1 MLLGSVHHSF
11 LYKPVLIPPAD
22 PFIHYP
28 LSFCVCLFSLSL
40 SLSLSS
46 LFLFFIPPIPTSP
59 SIPHSH
65 STYTHTHTHSLSLSL
80 STASSLCSCRASSLP
95 FLPLSLFFLFSGW
108 SSSIRLFDLL
118 FSTNPPSHPPHPHHH
133 LHPPLL
139 LSLLPPVPLPGLF
152 FRPVTKEYNINT

>member
-40 SLSLSS
+40 LFSYSS
-46 LFLFFIPPIPTSP
+46 FLPFQPALPFLILTL
-59 SIPHSH
+59 H
-65 STYTHTHTHSLSLSL
+65 THTHTHSLSLSL